1 MSTQVACHVPT
12 IPSMNLPPR
21 YSSLEGALSP
31 EATNI
36 LRSLCAEA
44 IHSFSNADNRQGD
57 ERLREIYPPRYSGVF
72 QRPDSSARHHRQ
84 RRTGGSSYSTDSQQ
98 AAALQP
104 FEYHIKTGHGSKANR
119 DQPWA
124 TLKVFSRSSS
134 TSTPSSTIM
143 IPGKMPKF
151 TSKDLIQGSLELN
164 LDSPQ
169 SINSISLSVSCLLQW
184 ELNSC
189 IVTIYELS

>member
-1 MSTQVACHVPT
+1 MSTQVARHVSVMPT
-12 IPSMNLPPR
+12 NSMNLPPR

-31 EATNI
+31 EAANI

-72 QRPDSSARHHRQ
+72 QQSDSSGRHRRHR
-84 RRTGGSSYSTDSQQ
+84 RAGGSSYSTDSQQ
-98 AAALQP
+98 VAALQP
-104 FEYHIKTGHGSKANR
+104 FEYHVKTGHGSKAN
-119 DQPWA
+119 PWA

-134 TSTPSSTIM
+134 MSVPSSTIVV
-143 IPGKMPKF
+143 PGKMPKF
-151 TSKDLIQGSLELN
+151 TSKDLVQGSLELN

-169 SINSISLSVSCLLQW
+169 SINSISLSVSLLHRG
-184 ELNSC
+184 
-189 IVTIYELS
+189 